1 MKIIKKSTMPDGTA
15 KRHATKIQIED
26 WTQDYPGIYKCYS
39 IAAYP
44 VSKENSEYG
53 FIRRNHTFRLGLERF
68 SSNEEVFNV
77 FDRLENGTLALED
90 LYEHYAN
97 LDDSYYMGIA

>member
-26 WTQDYPGIYKCYS
+26 WTQDYPGIYKYYS

-44 VSKENSEYG
+44 ISKESSEHG
-53 FIRRNHTFRLGLERF
+53 FIRRNHTFRLGLEYF

-77 FDRLENGTLALED
+77 FEMLENGTLALED
-90 LYEHYAN
+90 LSDYYAN
-97 LDDSYYMGIA
+97 PDDAYYMGIK